1 VKKLCI
7 LSFLILGFLFL
18 GGCTSPDVPDY
29 TSLKNNIKHIDL
41 KKSEIGNGKYTFVSN
56 VVTDISLDEAGYHER
71 YIDTIDGDISIKRD
85 NNMVK
90 LELLTKL
97 PLFSANLLKVEV
109 NTNKCGY
116 ISDTP
121 LIEILNKNGTINYK
135 FTNKLRNNKKI
146 KKRLNQFFK
155 SQSLCAC
162 ANWKVGEVKEKRNSS
177 FFSDSIGGDKLTFKI
192 LSLPVKYLGIVSYK
206 GNSYYY
212 FTIINGSAHIDSQMF
227 NDNIAK
233 FKIDG
238 KILVNIKNLIA
249 EYLNLMFKGNMW
261 AEGYNFD
268 VKFQNN
274 YSLKWKN

>member
-1 VKKLCI
+1 
-7 LSFLILGFLFL
+7 
-18 GGCTSPDVPDY
+18 
-29 TSLKNNIKHIDL
+29 
-41 KKSEIGNGKYTFVSN
+41 
-56 VVTDISLDEAGYHER
+56 
-71 YIDTIDGDISIKRD
+71 
-85 NNMVK
+85 M
-90 LELLTKL
+90 
-97 PLFSANLLKVEV
+97 
-109 NTNKCGY
+109 
-116 ISDTP
+116 
-121 LIEILNKNGTINYK
+121 
-135 FTNKLRNNKKI
+135 
-146 KKRLNQFFK
+146 
-155 SQSLCAC
+155 
-162 ANWKVGEVKEKRNSS
+162 
-177 FFSDSIGGDKLTFKI
+177 TFKI